1 MFTNRIGSSLPAE
14 PTLAAPAMS
23 SAFIACPCAVLMM
36 SPAQQAFATEV
47 YRLAYERTQ
56 AQLRATVRPL
66 RFAHFSLN

>member
-1 MFTNRIGSSLPAE
+1 MFTNRIGSFLPAE
-14 PTLAAPAMS
+14 TTVAAPAMS
-23 SAFIACPCAVLMM
+23 SAFVTCPCTALMM

-56 AQLRATVRPL
+56 AQLRPAVRPL